1 MVMRTTA
8 LVGVVMA
15 ASIALGGCALP
26 LSKSVETLPPSSQ
39 PRPTATEQTPE
50 DRAYDA
56 MSSNWFNLSTAEQ
69 DRLCSYWKNN
79 PNQAWESLQSSE
91 VGEYLSKSKFTEFF
105 ASHCY

>member
-1 MVMRTTA
+1 MSIDVISGQVEPVERYNYTQMQDFAVSPYKGMLA
-8 LVGVVMA
+8 LN
-15 ASIALGGCALP
+15 
-26 LSKSVETLPPSSQ
+26 
-39 PRPTATEQTPE
+39 
-50 DRAYDA
+50 